1 MKVKNHR
8 GHKMGQLSWSKRSEE
23 IKSIL
28 FLGREN
34 SERMRDTI
42 MVKEGCED
50 EHEPQL
56 RS

>member
-8 GHKMGQLSWSKRSEE
+8 GHKMDQLSWSKRSEE

-34 SERMRDTI
+34 SERMQYTI

-50 EHEPQL
+50 EHKSQL